1 MVRLRVGKELPD
13 TRQNEREINFI
24 RVGDTVKTMGW
35 LKGEPTVEWRLT
47 AFLSFLILFTSSC
60 QMTVELLFE

>member
-1 MVRLRVGKELPD
+1 MRAGKELPD

-35 LKGEPTVEWRLT
+35 LKGEPTVEWGSLVHFYTRSARSGIGVLPV
-47 AFLSFLILFTSSC
+47 IC
-60 QMTVELLFE
+60 